1 MEFLKWKTDYIIV
14 YSHDSIF
21 LMIIIELLEIQRK
34 ILETAAF
41 NLPELTV
48 ISFPERDRR
57 GVLVALFPGF
67 CPPSCV
73 PLCPHIA
80 EMRVGNRTYLMGHES
95 LWGACPCS
103 TVAY

>member
-34 ILETAAF
+34 ILEAQPAF

-48 ISFPERDRR
+48 ISFPGEGST

-67 CPPSCV
+67 CPPS
-73 PLCPHIA
+73 LCPPLSSH
-80 EMRVGNRTYLMGHES
+80 
-95 LWGACPCS
+95 C
-103 TVAY
+103 